1 MDFKDYLGGSAK
13 AIEKEV
19 SIFLTNFRKE
29 VVGLNKKLLPLVDIF
44 IEANKGGKRLRGALV
59 RLGYELS
66 GRQYTTEILKGAAAI
81 EIFQTAILAQDDIVD
96 LSPLRRGRPTVY
108 QALGGDHY
116 AISQAMV
123 LGDIGMFL
131 AAKLVLSSDFP
142 DNLKNRAISLFSQ
155 MVINTGLGEM
165 LDVELPHLRK
175 ERAEKDVLTIHTLK
189 TAYYTFVHPLS
200 IGWILGG
207 GDRNMLKNFEIFG
220 HNLGL
225 AFQIQDDIL
234 GVYGNE
240 VDLGK
245 SVTSDIEEGKN
256 TLLITQALKNA
267 NKGQKQ
273 ILDQYYGMGKISQT
287 ANQSIKQVFIT
298 TGALD
303 YSRSKALKYVL
314 LAKKIIPAIT
324 KDLKMQV
331 LLTLMADFLITRQR

>member
-1 MDFKDYLGGSAK
+1 MDFKDYLDSSAK
-13 AIEKEV
+13 AIDKEV
-19 SIFLTNFRKE
+19 SINLANFRKE
-29 VVGLNKKLLPLVDIF
+29 AVRLSKKLLPLVDTF
-44 IEANKGGKRLRGALV
+44 IEANKGGKRLRGVLV
-59 RLGYELS
+59 MLGYELT
-66 GRQYTTEILKGAAAI
+66 GRRYTPEILRPAAAV
-81 EIFQTAILAQDDIVD
+81 EIFQTAILSHDDIID
-96 LSPLRRGRPTVY
+96 LSPTRRNRPTIY
-108 QALGGDHY
+108 MALGSDHY

-123 LGDIGMFL
+123 LADIGFFL
-131 AAKLVLSSDFP
+131 AVKMVTSSNFP

-175 ERAEKDVLTIHTLK
+175 IRAEKDVLTIHILK
-189 TAYYTFVHPLS
+189 TAYYTFIHPLS

-207 GDRNMLKNFEIFG
+207 GDKNMLKNFEIFG

-234 GVYGNE
+234 GVYGDE
-240 VDLGK
+240 IQLGK

-256 TLLITQALKNA
+256 TLLITYALEHADKEQKEVLEGNYGRG
-267 NKGQKQ
+267 NIGPKGQE
-273 ILDQYYGMGKISQT
+273 M
-287 ANQSIKQVFIT
+287 IKRVFIT

-314 LAKKIIPAIT
+314 LAKKIIPVIT
-324 KDLKMQV
+324 KDLKMQA